1 MYIKPKS
8 LIYDWAAHNTTTYIM
23 LQHHNRK
30 YFHKINTNYFFY
42 CTNNRE
48 IKSKYKSKFK

>member
-8 LIYDWAAHNTTTYIM
+8 LIYDWAAHNTTTCIM

-30 YFHKINTNYFFY
+30 YFHKIKHKLFFLL
-42 CTNNRE
+42 
-48 IKSKYKSKFK
+48 YKQ